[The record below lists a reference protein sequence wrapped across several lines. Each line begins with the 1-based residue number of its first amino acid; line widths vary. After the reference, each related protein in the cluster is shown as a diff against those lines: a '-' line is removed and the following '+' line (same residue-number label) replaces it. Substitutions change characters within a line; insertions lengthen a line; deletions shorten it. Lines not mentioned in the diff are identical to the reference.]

1 MTEKHT
7 DLRWRAVVTYRSIKL
22 GQIDVEHFFE
32 EIEDLHDIVE
42 RGPDWNAIERIDVTL
57 NRKASYST
65 TEEASAA

>member
-1 MTEKHT
+1 MSDKPT

-32 EIEDLHDIVE
+32 EIEDLHDIIE

-65 TEEASAA
+65 IEEASAA